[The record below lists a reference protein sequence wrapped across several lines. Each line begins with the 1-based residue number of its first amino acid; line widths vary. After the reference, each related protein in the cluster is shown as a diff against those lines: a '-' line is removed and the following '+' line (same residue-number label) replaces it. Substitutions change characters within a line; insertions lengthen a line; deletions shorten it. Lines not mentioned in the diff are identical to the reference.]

1 MDDYK
6 PEAGEAPLQTV
17 PPQVRTVLQVT
28 LGGPLAYYVVPAP
41 YAVRLWMM
49 STVVIGFCGGVISR
63 VAKENG
69 PHLWVVVGW
78 VGQIV
83 LPTLCTALSEMGY
96 GMAMT
101 VGCGR
106 PRPGQEAAA
115 RCCRKLGAQ
124 GLLDVESGE
133 GARRRPPGEIDA
145 AAAAGAQDTATFLHM
160 LLGAEVS
167 AGVAKRITDATRN
180 TMLGACVPMVMVLAQ
195 MTAHWLRATGAGV
208 AADHPSTY
216 EQERFAMTI
225 LVLIL
230 PLSSMAFGGVL
241 LFLRVPA
248 LVVCDLIQRSAGRVR
263 QMGKRT
269 PSEDDFNQIMG
280 LIQEA
285 HELTVRLSGLLAPVR
300 VIKPLLAAG
309 S

>member
-1 MDDYK
+1 MDDNK

-28 LGGPLAYYVVPAP
+28 LGGPLAYSVVPAP
-41 YAVRLWMM
+41 YAVRLWMT
-49 STVVIGFCGGVISR
+49 STVVIGFCGGVVSR

-78 VGQIV
+78 VGQVV

-106 PRPGQEAAA
+106 PRPGQEAA
-115 RCCRKLGAQ
+115 RCCWKSAAQ
-124 GLLDVESGE
+124 PLLDVESGE
-133 GARRRPPGEIDA
+133 GARTRPPPREIDA
-145 AAAAGAQDTATFLHM
+145 TAAAGAQDTATFLHM

-167 AGVAKRITDATRN
+167 AGIAKRITNATRN
-180 TMLGACVPMVMVLAQ
+180 TMLGACLPMLMVLAQ
-195 MTAHWLRATGAGV
+195 MTTHWLRATEAGV

-216 EQERFAMTI
+216 QQERFAMTI

-248 LVVCDLIQRSAGRVR
+248 LVVRDLIQRSAGRVR

-280 LIQEA
+280 FIQEA

-300 VIKPLLAAG
+300 IRP
-309 S
+309 